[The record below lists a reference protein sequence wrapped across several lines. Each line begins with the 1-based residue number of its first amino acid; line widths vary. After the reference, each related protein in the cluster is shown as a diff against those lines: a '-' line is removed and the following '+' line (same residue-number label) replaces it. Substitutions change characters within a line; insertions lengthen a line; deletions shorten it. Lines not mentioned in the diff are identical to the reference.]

1 MPQINLTNV
10 IPIKLLSH
18 SSIETLHSCPRKF
31 EIYRMNYAPKEKGTI
46 DTAFGHAVGVGVQ
59 ELLMLASPKLDEV
72 DYKEDALTTYGLTDY
87 QIAIWKMFLSWEV
100 AIDETKPKSKKSFHS
115 ACLAVEKYQQQLL
128 PLLTDE
134 WELAYFEGK
143 PAVELGFI
151 IKLPNDY
158 YYRGYVDAVLVN
170 KKEKRFRV
178 LELKTTGLNV
188 VDVAQY
194 KNSFQGVGYGVIL
207 DKLAASM
214 DYAADYYVDY
224 LVYKTVSQEFLTFP
238 FLKTNYQRAK
248 WLSQLLVETETID
261 LYLQKELFPTHGES
275 CYNFYRQCQYF
286 GICERENSELQIK
299 KVSNLPT
306 DEEFANSWSIDY
318 LLAVNSPTDSKNN
331 SLDIK
336 PAVVYNEPAVKEVIE
351 DFDFVITFEELVARQ
366 YENLASIQQEVTGNF
381 EIDM

>member
-59 ELLMLASPKLDEV
+59 ELLISKSANET
-72 DYKEDALTTYGLTDY
+72 LTTTNTSLLSEY
-87 QIAIWKMFLSWEV
+87 QNAIWKMFLSWEV
-100 AIDETKPKSKKSFHS
+100 DIDEAKPKSKKSFHA

-128 PLLTDE
+128 PLLTSE

-170 KKEKRFRV
+170 KQEKRFRV

-207 DKLAASM
+207 DKLAASL
-214 DYAADYYVDY
+214 DYSADYYVDY

-286 GICERENSELQIK
+286 GICERENSELQVK
-299 KVSNLPT
+299 KVTNLPT
-306 DEEFANSWSIDY
+306 DEEFASAWSIDN
-318 LLAVNSPTDSKNN
+318 LLAMNDSKNN
-331 SLDIK
+331 SLDT
-336 PAVVYNEPAVKEVIE
+336 PPVAVYNEPTVKEVIE
-351 DFDFVITFEELVARQ
+351 EFDFVITFEELVARQ

>member
-59 ELLMLASPKLDEV
+59 ELLISKSAN
-72 DYKEDALTTYGLTDY
+72 DYLPALRDANTSLLSEY
-87 QIAIWKMFLSWEV
+87 QNAVWEMFLSWEV

-188 VDVAQY
+188 VDIAQY

-238 FLKTNYQRAK
+238 FLKTTYQRAK
-248 WLSQLLVETETID
+248 WLSQLIVETETID

-306 DEEFANSWSIDY
+306 DEEFASAWALDN
-318 LLAVNSPTDSKNN
+318 LLAINSPTDSKNN
-331 SLDIK
+331 SLDTM

-351 DFDFVITFEELVARQ
+351 EFDFVITFEELVARQ
-366 YENLASIQQEVTGNF
+366 YENLASIQQEVAGNF

>member
-1 MPQINLTNV
+1 MPEINLSKV

-18 SSIETLHSCPRKF
+18 SSIETFHSCPRKF

-59 ELLMLASPKLDEV
+59 ELLILNSTKADE
-72 DYKEDALTTYGLTDY
+72 YTYQEDNLRNIGLTDY
-87 QIAIWKMFLSWEV
+87 QIAVWKMFLSWEV
-100 AIDETKPKSKKSFHS
+100 PIDEVKPKSKKAFHT
-115 ACLAVEKYQQQLL
+115 ACLAVEKYQHQLL
-128 PLLTDE
+128 PLLTEE
-134 WELAYFEGK
+134 WELAYFQGK

-178 LELKTTGLNV
+178 LELKTTGLSV
-188 VDVAQY
+188 VDISQY

-224 LVYKTVSQEFLTFP
+224 LVYKTVGQEFITFP
-238 FLKTNYQRAK
+238 FLKTTYQRAK
-248 WLSQLLVETETID
+248 WLSQLLLEADTID
-261 LYLQKELFPTHGES
+261 MYLQRELFPTHGES
-275 CYNFYRQCQYF
+275 CYNFYRQCPYF

-299 KVSNLPT
+299 KVTNLPT
-306 DEEFANSWSIDY
+306 DDEFANAWAEEN
-318 LLAVNSPTDSKNN
+318 LLAVNTDNN
-331 SLDIK
+331 TTAK
-336 PAVVYNEPAVKEVIE
+336 VEEAKEVIE
-351 DFDFVITFEELVARQ
+351 EFDFIITFEELIERQ
-366 YENLASIQQEVTGNF
+366 YENLESMHKEITTQL
-381 EIDM
+381 EIDF

>member
-1 MPQINLTNV
+1 MPEINLSKV

-18 SSIETLHSCPRKF
+18 SSIETFHSCPRKF

-59 ELLMLASPKLDEV
+59 ELLISNSDGVQLR
-72 DYKEDALTTYGLTDY
+72 DANTAYLTEY

-100 AIDETKPKSKKSFHS
+100 PIDEVKPKSKKSFHT
-115 ACLAVEKYQQQLL
+115 ACLAVEKYQHQLL
-128 PLLTDE
+128 PLLTEE
-134 WELAYFEGK
+134 WELAYFQGK

-178 LELKTTGLNV
+178 LELKTTGLSV
-188 VDVAQY
+188 VDISQY

-224 LVYKTVSQEFLTFP
+224 LVYKTVGQEFITFP
-238 FLKTNYQRAK
+238 FLKTAYQRAK
-248 WLSQLLVETETID
+248 WLSQLLLEADTID
-261 LYLQKELFPTHGES
+261 MYLKRELFPTHGES

-286 GICERENSELQIK
+286 GLCERENSELQIK
-299 KVSNLPT
+299 KVTNLPT
-306 DEEFANSWSIDY
+306 DDEFANAWAEEN
-318 LLAVNSPTDSKNN
+318 LLAVNTDNTTTAKVEE
-331 SLDIK
+331 
-336 PAVVYNEPAVKEVIE
+336 AKEVIE
-351 DFDFVITFEELVARQ
+351 EFDFIITFEELIERQ
-366 YENLASIQQEVTGNF
+366 YENLESIHKEITTHL

>member
-18 SSIETLHSCPRKF
+18 SSLETLHSCPRKF

-46 DTAFGHAVGVGVQ
+46 DAAFGHAVGVGVQ
-59 ELLMLASPKLDEV
+59 ELLIIESCGMPEII
-72 DYKEDALTTYGLTDY
+72 GLSAY
-87 QIAIWKMFLSWEV
+87 QNAIWKMFLSWEV
-100 AIDETKPKSKKSFHS
+100 DIDETKPKSKKSFHA

-128 PLLTDE
+128 PLLTND

-207 DKLAASM
+207 DKLAASL
-214 DYAADYYVDY
+214 DYSADYYVDY

-286 GICERENSELQIK
+286 GICERENSELQVK
-299 KVSNLPT
+299 KVTNLPT
-306 DEEFANSWSIDY
+306 DEEFASAWSIDN
-318 LLAVNSPTDSKNN
+318 LLAMNSPTDSKNN
-331 SLDIK
+331 SLDTQT
-336 PAVVYNEPAVKEVIE
+336 AVVYNEPAVKEVIE
-351 DFDFVITFEELVARQ
+351 EFDFVITFEELVARQ